1 MCVFAVRQ
9 SALGGITGDACK
21 NEAPRIRKHFIN
33 NPRNVFLRT
42 MLQHVCRNHTVELF
56 LGQRAIRSVTRVVT
70 AHFIN
75 VPVIQHTFKHAR
87 PGHLKTVRFVLHALA
102 ATVIEQRDGTGGND
116 QILDAFDVG
125 KKTHPRIGFL
135 GGKPQPLFAVA
146 MQAAVLCGEFA
157 VARTRVIAAV

>member
-1 MCVFAVRQ
+1 MRW
-9 SALGGITGDACK
+9 
-21 NEAPRIRKHFIN
+21 RIVDFIN
-33 NPRNVFLRT
+33 NSRNVFLRT
-42 MLQHVCRNHTVELF
+42 MLRHVCRNHTVELF
-56 LGQRAIRSVTRVVT
+56 LGQCAIRGVTRVVT

-75 VPVIQHTFKHAR
+75 VPVIQHTFKHAC

-102 ATVIEQRDGTGGND
+102 ATVIEQRDGTGGDD
-116 QILDAFDVG
+116 QIPDAFDLG

-135 GGKPQPLFAVA
+135 GGKAQPLFAVA